1 MNMRACLLVIYIPCK
16 VQIQEGKQANLE
28 INIYILEFVWWDQGY
43 YEIAL
48 SQKLKEKNG
57 HCR

>member
-1 MNMRACLLVIYIPCK
+1 MRACLLVIYIPCK